1 MKTYSFLLHSNKVY
15 SIKFTVRSYKKLY
28 ESKKSLRSIVKKI
41 KFAGYMDI
49 FANIFAYDFL
59 TNAFIASILSG
70 ITCGIVGS
78 YIVTRRIVFLSSGI
92 THASFGGLGIALYA
106 GINPILGALSFA
118 ALSSIGIEF
127 ASRRGRMREDSVVGI
142 IWSFGMAIGALF
154 MSLRP
159 GYATD
164 LTSYLFGNILLVTRT
179 DIVWLGIVASLLV
192 IATLIWLRKIMYITF
207 DEEYAAS
214 QGINISMVAYI
225 MAVVIA
231 VVIVLSIKV
240 MGIILLLSL
249 ITIPTV
255 IANSITKD
263 YKQITLISTVI
274 AVVGNICGFILSYEY
289 DIPTGSCIIFIL
301 ILLLIGVKLL
311 TLRKSRVKHT

>member
-1 MKTYSFLLHSNKVY
+1 M
-15 SIKFTVRSYKKLY
+15 
-28 ESKKSLRSIVKKI
+28 KKSFHSITKKS

-49 FANIFAYDFL
+49 IANIFAYDFL
-59 TNAFIASILSG
+59 TNSFIASILSG

-118 ALSSIGIEF
+118 ALSSVGIEF
-127 ASRRGRMREDSVVGI
+127 ASRRGHIREDSVVGI
-142 IWSFGMAIGALF
+142 IWSLGMAIGALF

-164 LTSYLFGNILLVTRT
+164 LTSYLFGNILLVTPT
-179 DIVWLGIVASLLV
+179 DNLWLGIITVALIV
-192 IATLIWLRKIMYITF
+192 GAVIWLRKLMYITF
-207 DEEYAAS
+207 DEEYAKS
-214 QGINISMVAYI
+214 QGINTTLVAYI

-231 VVIVLSIKV
+231 VVIVLSIKI

-255 IANSITKD
+255 IANDITKD
-263 YKQITLISTVI
+263 FRLITPLSAII
-274 AVVGNICGFILSYEY
+274 AVIGNIAGFILSYEY
-289 DIPTGSCIIFIL
+289 DVPTGSCIIFIL
-301 ILLLIGVKLL
+301 VVMLIGIKLL
-311 TLRKSRVKHT
+311 TLCRSRV

>member
-1 MKTYSFLLHSNKVY
+1 M
-15 SIKFTVRSYKKLY
+15 RSY
-28 ESKKSLRSIVKKI
+28 SNGMNII
-41 KFAGYMDI
+41 
-49 FANIFAYDFL
+49 ANIFEYDFL

-106 GINPILGALSFA
+106 GIDPLLGALTFA
-118 ALSSIGIEF
+118 SASSIGIEF
-127 ASRRGRMREDSVVGI
+127 ASRRGSIREDSVVGI
-142 IWSFGMAIGALF
+142 IWSMGMAIGALF

-164 LTSYLFGNILLVTRT
+164 LTSYLFGNILLVTPQN
-179 DIVWLGIVASLLV
+179 IIWLSILTVVLIIGSI
-192 IATLIWLRKIMYITF
+192 IWLRRLMYITF
-207 DEEYAAS
+207 DEEYAKS
-214 QGINISMVAYI
+214 QGINTTRVAYI

-231 VVIVLSIKV
+231 ISIVLSIKV

-255 IANSITKD
+255 IANDITKD
-263 YKQITLISTVI
+263 FKMITPLSAII
-274 AVVGNICGFILSYEY
+274 AVVGNIAGFILSYEY

-301 ILLLIGVKLL
+301 VVLLIIVKLL
-311 TLRKSRVKHT
+311 TLWHRRATTL

>member
-1 MKTYSFLLHSNKVY
+1 M
-15 SIKFTVRSYKKLY
+15 SI
-28 ESKKSLRSIVKKI
+28 I
-41 KFAGYMDI
+41 
-49 FANIFAYDFL
+49 ANIFEYDFL

-70 ITCGIVGS
+70 ITCGIAGS

-106 GINPILGALSFA
+106 GIDPLLGALTFA
-118 ALSSIGIEF
+118 SASSVGIEF
-127 ASRRGRMREDSVVGI
+127 ASRRGGIREDSVVGI
-142 IWSFGMAIGALF
+142 IWSMGMAIGALF

-164 LTSYLFGNILLVTRT
+164 LTSYLFGNILLVTPQN
-179 DIVWLGIVASLLV
+179 ILWLTILTVM
-192 IATLIWLRKIMYITF
+192 LIICSILWLRRLMYITF
-207 DEEYAAS
+207 DEEYAKS
-214 QGINISMVAYI
+214 QGVNTSLIAYI

-231 VVIVLSIKV
+231 IAIVLSIKV

-255 IANSITKD
+255 IANDITKD
-263 YKQITLISTVI
+263 FKMITPLSAII
-274 AVVGNICGFILSYEY
+274 AVVGNVLGFILSYEY

-301 ILLLIGVKLL
+301 VMLLIGVKLL
-311 TLRKSRVKHT
+311 TLWHRRATTL

>member
-1 MKTYSFLLHSNKVY
+1 M
-15 SIKFTVRSYKKLY
+15 
-28 ESKKSLRSIVKKI
+28 KKSFHSITKKS

-49 FANIFAYDFL
+49 IANIFAYDFL

-118 ALSSIGIEF
+118 ALSSVGIEF
-127 ASRRGRMREDSVVGI
+127 ASRRGHIREDSVVGI
-142 IWSFGMAIGALF
+142 IWSLGMAIGALF

-164 LTSYLFGNILLVTRT
+164 LTSYLFGNILLVTPT
-179 DIVWLGIVASLLV
+179 DNLWLGIITVALIV
-192 IATLIWLRKIMYITF
+192 GAVIWLRKLMYITF
-207 DEEYAAS
+207 DEEYAKS
-214 QGINISMVAYI
+214 QGINTTLVAYI

-231 VVIVLSIKV
+231 IVIVLSIKI

-255 IANSITKD
+255 IANDITKD
-263 YKQITLISTVI
+263 FRLITPLSAII
-274 AVVGNICGFILSYEY
+274 AVIGNIAGFILSYEY
-289 DIPTGSCIIFIL
+289 DVPTGSCIIFIL
-301 ILLLIGVKLL
+301 VVMLIGIKLL
-311 TLRKSRVKHT
+311 TLRRSRV

>member
-1 MKTYSFLLHSNKVY
+1 M
-15 SIKFTVRSYKKLY
+15 SI
-28 ESKKSLRSIVKKI
+28 I
-41 KFAGYMDI
+41 
-49 FANIFAYDFL
+49 ANIFEYDFL

-106 GINPILGALSFA
+106 GIDPLLGALTFA
-118 ALSSIGIEF
+118 SASSVGIEF
-127 ASRRGRMREDSVVGI
+127 ASRRGSIREDSVVGI
-142 IWSFGMAIGALF
+142 IWSMGMAIGALF

-164 LTSYLFGNILLVTRT
+164 LTSYLFGNILLVTPQN
-179 DIVWLGIVASLLV
+179 IVWLSILTVV
-192 IATLIWLRKIMYITF
+192 LIIGSILYLRRLMYITF
-207 DEEYAAS
+207 DEEYAKS
-214 QGINISMVAYI
+214 QGINTSLIAYI

-231 VVIVLSIKV
+231 ISIVLSIKV
-240 MGIILLLSL
+240 MGIILFLSL

-255 IANSITKD
+255 IANDITKD
-263 YKQITLISTVI
+263 FKLITPLSAII
-274 AVVGNICGFILSYEY
+274 AVVGNVAGFILSYEY

-301 ILLLIGVKLL
+301 VMLLIGVKLL
-311 TLRKSRVKHT
+311 TLWHRRATTL

>member
-1 MKTYSFLLHSNKVY
+1 M
-15 SIKFTVRSYKKLY
+15 
-28 ESKKSLRSIVKKI
+28 KKSFHSITKKS

-49 FANIFAYDFL
+49 IANIFAYDFL

-118 ALSSIGIEF
+118 ALSSVGIEF
-127 ASRRGRMREDSVVGI
+127 ASRRGHIREDSVVGI
-142 IWSFGMAIGALF
+142 IWSLGMAIGALF

-164 LTSYLFGNILLVTRT
+164 LTSYLFGNILIVTPT
-179 DIVWLGIVASLLV
+179 DNLWLGIITVALIV
-192 IATLIWLRKIMYITF
+192 GAVIWLRKLMYITF
-207 DEEYAAS
+207 DEEYAKS
-214 QGINISMVAYI
+214 QGINTTLVAYI

-231 VVIVLSIKV
+231 VVIVLSIKI

-255 IANSITKD
+255 IANDITKD
-263 YKQITLISTVI
+263 FRLITPLSAII
-274 AVVGNICGFILSYEY
+274 AVIGNIAGFILSYEY
-289 DIPTGSCIIFIL
+289 DVPTGSCIIFIL
-301 ILLLIGVKLL
+301 VVMLIGIKLL
-311 TLRKSRVKHT
+311 TLRRSRV

>member
-1 MKTYSFLLHSNKVY
+1 M
-15 SIKFTVRSYKKLY
+15 SI
-28 ESKKSLRSIVKKI
+28 I
-41 KFAGYMDI
+41 
-49 FANIFAYDFL
+49 ANIFEYDFL

-106 GINPILGALSFA
+106 GIDPLLGALSFA
-118 ALSSIGIEF
+118 SVSSISIEF
-127 ASRRGRMREDSVVGI
+127 ASRRGGIREDSVVGI
-142 IWSFGMAIGALF
+142 IWSMGMAIGALF

-164 LTSYLFGNILLVTRT
+164 LTSYLFGNILLVTPEN
-179 DIVWLGIVASLLV
+179 IVWLGILTAV
-192 IATLIWLRKIMYITF
+192 LIIGSVVWLRRLMYITF
-207 DEEYAAS
+207 DEEYAKS
-214 QGINISMVAYI
+214 QSINTTLVSYI
-225 MAVVIA
+225 MAIVIA
-231 VVIVLSIKV
+231 ISIVLSIKV

-255 IANSITKD
+255 IANAITKD
-263 YKQITLISTVI
+263 FKLITPLSAII
-274 AVVGNICGFILSYEY
+274 AVVGNIVGFILSYEY

-301 ILLLIGVKLL
+301 VMLLIGVKLL
-311 TLRKSRVKHT
+311 TLWHRRATTL

>member
-1 MKTYSFLLHSNKVY
+1 M
-15 SIKFTVRSYKKLY
+15 SI
-28 ESKKSLRSIVKKI
+28 I
-41 KFAGYMDI
+41 
-49 FANIFAYDFL
+49 ANIFEYDFL

-106 GINPILGALSFA
+106 GIDPLLGALSFA
-118 ALSSIGIEF
+118 SVSSVGIEF
-127 ASRRGRMREDSVVGI
+127 ASRRGGIREDSVVGI
-142 IWSFGMAIGALF
+142 IWSMGMAIGALF

-164 LTSYLFGNILLVTRT
+164 LTSYLFGNILLVTPEN
-179 DIVWLGIVASLLV
+179 IVWLSILTVV
-192 IATLIWLRKIMYITF
+192 LIIGSVVWLRRLMYITF
-207 DEEYAAS
+207 DEEYAKS
-214 QGINISMVAYI
+214 QGINTTLIAYI

-231 VVIVLSIKV
+231 ISIVLSIKV

-255 IANSITKD
+255 IANAVTKD
-263 YKQITLISTVI
+263 FRLITPLSAII
-274 AVVGNICGFILSYEY
+274 AVVGNVLGFILSYEY

-301 ILLLIGVKLL
+301 VLLLIAVKLL
-311 TLRKSRVKHT
+311 TLWHRRATTL

>member
-1 MKTYSFLLHSNKVY
+1 M
-15 SIKFTVRSYKKLY
+15 SI
-28 ESKKSLRSIVKKI
+28 I
-41 KFAGYMDI
+41 
-49 FANIFAYDFL
+49 ANIFEYDFL

-106 GINPILGALSFA
+106 GIDPLLGALSFA
-118 ALSSIGIEF
+118 SISSVGIEF
-127 ASRRGRMREDSVVGI
+127 ASRRGGIREDSVVGI
-142 IWSFGMAIGALF
+142 IWSMGMAIGALF

-164 LTSYLFGNILLVTRT
+164 LTSYLFGNILLVTPQN
-179 DIVWLGIVASLLV
+179 IVWLSILTAV
-192 IATLIWLRKIMYITF
+192 LIIGSILWLRRLMYITF
-207 DEEYAAS
+207 DEEYAKS
-214 QGINISMVAYI
+214 QGINTTLVSYI

-231 VVIVLSIKV
+231 ISIVLSIKV

-255 IANSITKD
+255 IANDITKD
-263 YKQITLISTVI
+263 FKLITPLSAII
-274 AVVGNICGFILSYEY
+274 AVVGNVMGFILSYEY

-301 ILLLIGVKLL
+301 VVLLIGVKLL
-311 TLRKSRVKHT
+311 TLLHRRATTL

>member
-1 MKTYSFLLHSNKVY
+1 M
-15 SIKFTVRSYKKLY
+15 SI
-28 ESKKSLRSIVKKI
+28 I
-41 KFAGYMDI
+41 
-49 FANIFAYDFL
+49 ANIFEYDFL

-106 GINPILGALSFA
+106 GIDPLLGALSFA
-118 ALSSIGIEF
+118 SISSVGIEF
-127 ASRRGRMREDSVVGI
+127 ASRRGGIREDSVVGI
-142 IWSFGMAIGALF
+142 IWSMGMAIGALF

-164 LTSYLFGNILLVTRT
+164 LTSYLFGNILLVTPQN
-179 DIVWLGIVASLLV
+179 ILWLSILTVVLITSS
-192 IATLIWLRKIMYITF
+192 IIWLRRLMYITF
-207 DEEYAAS
+207 DEEYAKS
-214 QGINISMVAYI
+214 QGVNTTLVSYI

-231 VVIVLSIKV
+231 ISIVLSIKV

-255 IANSITKD
+255 IANDITKD
-263 YKQITLISTVI
+263 FKLITPLSAII
-274 AVVGNICGFILSYEY
+274 AVVGNVIGFILSYEY

-301 ILLLIGVKLL
+301 VVVLIGVKLL
-311 TLRKSRVKHT
+311 TLLQK

>member
-1 MKTYSFLLHSNKVY
+1 M
-15 SIKFTVRSYKKLY
+15 
-28 ESKKSLRSIVKKI
+28 KKSFHSITKKS

-49 FANIFAYDFL
+49 IANIFAYDFL

-118 ALSSIGIEF
+118 ALSSVGIEF
-127 ASRRGRMREDSVVGI
+127 ASRRGHIREDSVVGI
-142 IWSFGMAIGALF
+142 IWSLGMAIGALF

-159 GYATD
+159 GYASD
-164 LTSYLFGNILLVTRT
+164 LTSYLFGNILLVTPT
-179 DIVWLGIVASLLV
+179 DNLWLGIITVALIIGAV
-192 IATLIWLRKIMYITF
+192 IWLRKLMYITF
-207 DEEYAAS
+207 DEEYAKS
-214 QGINISMVAYI
+214 QGINTTLVAYI

-231 VVIVLSIKV
+231 VVIVLSIKI

-255 IANSITKD
+255 IANDITKD
-263 YKQITLISTVI
+263 FRLITPLSAII
-274 AVVGNICGFILSYEY
+274 AVIGNIAGFILSYEY
-289 DIPTGSCIIFIL
+289 DVPTGSCIIFIL
-301 ILLLIGVKLL
+301 VVMLIGIKLL
-311 TLRKSRVKHT
+311 TLRRSRV

>member
-1 MKTYSFLLHSNKVY
+1 MN
-15 SIKFTVRSYKKLY
+15 I
-28 ESKKSLRSIVKKI
+28 I
-41 KFAGYMDI
+41 
-49 FANIFAYDFL
+49 ANIFEYDFL

-106 GINPILGALSFA
+106 GIDPLLGALTFA
-118 ALSSIGIEF
+118 SASSIGIEF
-127 ASRRGRMREDSVVGI
+127 ASRRGSIREDSVVGI
-142 IWSFGMAIGALF
+142 IWSMGMAIGALF

-164 LTSYLFGNILLVTRT
+164 LTSYLFGNILLVTPQN
-179 DIVWLGIVASLLV
+179 IIWLSILTVALIIGSS
-192 IATLIWLRKIMYITF
+192 IWLRRLMYITF
-207 DEEYAAS
+207 DEEYAKS
-214 QGINISMVAYI
+214 QGINTTRVAYI

-231 VVIVLSIKV
+231 ISIVLSIKV

-255 IANSITKD
+255 IANDITKD
-263 YKQITLISTVI
+263 FKMITPLSAII
-274 AVVGNICGFILSYEY
+274 AVVGNIAGFILSYEY

-301 ILLLIGVKLL
+301 VVLLIIVKLL
-311 TLRKSRVKHT
+311 TLWHRRATTL

>member
-1 MKTYSFLLHSNKVY
+1 M
-15 SIKFTVRSYKKLY
+15 RSY
-28 ESKKSLRSIVKKI
+28 RNGMSII
-41 KFAGYMDI
+41 
-49 FANIFAYDFL
+49 ANIFEYDFL

-106 GINPILGALSFA
+106 GIDPLLGALSFA
-118 ALSSIGIEF
+118 SISSIGTEF
-127 ASRRGRMREDSVVGI
+127 AARRGRIREDSVVGI
-142 IWSFGMAIGALF
+142 IWSLGMAIGALF

-164 LTSYLFGNILLVTRT
+164 LTSYLFGNILLVTPR
-179 DIVWLGIVASLLV
+179 DIVWLAILTVLLAIGSV
-192 IATLIWLRKIMYITF
+192 VWLRRLMYITF
-207 DEEYAAS
+207 DEEYAKS
-214 QGINISMVAYI
+214 QGVNTSVVAYI

-231 VVIVLSIKV
+231 IAIVLSIKV

-255 IANSITKD
+255 IANDITKD
-263 YKQITLISTVI
+263 FRRITPLSAII
-274 AVVGNICGFILSYEY
+274 AVAGNISGFILSYEY

-301 ILLLIGVKLL
+301 VVLLVIVKLL
-311 TLRKSRVKHT
+311 TLWHRRATTL

>member
-1 MKTYSFLLHSNKVY
+1 M
-15 SIKFTVRSYKKLY
+15 SI
-28 ESKKSLRSIVKKI
+28 I
-41 KFAGYMDI
+41 
-49 FANIFAYDFL
+49 ANIFEYDFL
-59 TNAFIASILSG
+59 TNAFIAAILSG

-106 GINPILGALSFA
+106 GIDPLLGALSFA
-118 ALSSIGIEF
+118 SISSLGTEF
-127 ASRRGRMREDSVVGI
+127 ASRRGRIREDSVVGI
-142 IWSFGMAIGALF
+142 IWSMGMAIGALF

-164 LTSYLFGNILLVTRT
+164 LTSYLFGNILLVTPR
-179 DIVWLGIVASLLV
+179 DIVWLAILTVA
-192 IATLIWLRKIMYITF
+192 LIIGAVVWLRRLMYITF
-207 DEEYAAS
+207 DEEYAKS
-214 QGINISMVAYI
+214 QGISTTLVAYV

-231 VVIVLSIKV
+231 IAIVLSIKV

-255 IANSITKD
+255 IANDITKD
-263 YKQITLISTVI
+263 FRKITPLSAII
-274 AVVGNICGFILSYEY
+274 AVVGNISGFIFSYEY

-301 ILLLIGVKLL
+301 VVLLVLVKVL
-311 TLRKSRVKHT
+311 TLWHRRATTL

>member
-1 MKTYSFLLHSNKVY
+1 M
-15 SIKFTVRSYKKLY
+15 RSY
-28 ESKKSLRSIVKKI
+28 RNGMSII
-41 KFAGYMDI
+41 
-49 FANIFAYDFL
+49 ANIFEYDFL

-106 GINPILGALSFA
+106 GLDPLVGALSFA
-118 ALSSIGIEF
+118 SISSVGIEF
-127 ASRRGRMREDSVVGI
+127 ASRRGGIREDSVVGI
-142 IWSFGMAIGALF
+142 IWSMGMAIGALF

-164 LTSYLFGNILLVTRT
+164 LTSYLFGNILLVTPQNILWLAILT
-179 DIVWLGIVASLLV
+179 AVLIIGSIVWLRRL
-192 IATLIWLRKIMYITF
+192 MYITF
-207 DEEYAAS
+207 DEEYAKS
-214 QGINISMVAYI
+214 QGINTSLIAYI

-231 VVIVLSIKV
+231 ISIVLSIKV

-255 IANSITKD
+255 IANAITKD
-263 YKQITLISTVI
+263 FRLITPLSAII
-274 AVVGNICGFILSYEY
+274 AVVGNIFGFILSYEY

-301 ILLLIGVKLL
+301 VMLLIGVKLL
-311 TLRKSRVKHT
+311 TLWHRRATTL

>member
-1 MKTYSFLLHSNKVY
+1 M
-15 SIKFTVRSYKKLY
+15 SI
-28 ESKKSLRSIVKKI
+28 I
-41 KFAGYMDI
+41 
-49 FANIFAYDFL
+49 ANIFEYDFL

-70 ITCGIVGS
+70 ITCGIIGS

-106 GINPILGALSFA
+106 GIDPLLGALSFA
-118 ALSSIGIEF
+118 SISSVGIEF
-127 ASRRGRMREDSVVGI
+127 ASRRGGIREDSVVGI
-142 IWSFGMAIGALF
+142 IWSMGMAIGALF

-164 LTSYLFGNILLVTRT
+164 LTSYLFGNILLVTPQN
-179 DIVWLGIVASLLV
+179 ILWLSILTVVLITGSI
-192 IATLIWLRKIMYITF
+192 IWLRRLMYITF
-207 DEEYAAS
+207 DEEYAKS
-214 QGINISMVAYI
+214 QGVNTTLVSYI

-231 VVIVLSIKV
+231 ISIVLSIKV

-255 IANSITKD
+255 IANDITKD
-263 YKQITLISTVI
+263 FKLITPLSAII
-274 AVVGNICGFILSYEY
+274 AVVGNVMGFILSYEY

-301 ILLLIGVKLL
+301 VVVLIGVKLL
-311 TLRKSRVKHT
+311 TLLHRRATTL

>member
-1 MKTYSFLLHSNKVY
+1 M
-15 SIKFTVRSYKKLY
+15 SI
-28 ESKKSLRSIVKKI
+28 I
-41 KFAGYMDI
+41 
-49 FANIFAYDFL
+49 ANIFEYDFL

-106 GINPILGALSFA
+106 GIDPLLGALTFA
-118 ALSSIGIEF
+118 SVSSIGTEF
-127 ASRRGRMREDSVVGI
+127 ASRLGRIREDSVVGI
-142 IWSFGMAIGALF
+142 IWSLGMAIGALF

-164 LTSYLFGNILLVTRT
+164 LTSYLFGNILLVTPR
-179 DIVWLGIVASLLV
+179 DIVWLSILTVVLIIGAIV
-192 IATLIWLRKIMYITF
+192 WLRRLMYITF
-207 DEEYAAS
+207 DEEYAKS
-214 QGINISMVAYI
+214 QGVNTTRVAYI

-231 VVIVLSIKV
+231 IAIVLSIKV

-255 IANSITKD
+255 IANDITKD
-263 YKQITLISTVI
+263 FRLITPLSAII
-274 AVVGNICGFILSYEY
+274 AVVGNISGFILSYEY

-301 ILLLIGVKLL
+301 VILLIGVKLL
-311 TLRKSRVKHT
+311 TLWHRRATTL

>member
-1 MKTYSFLLHSNKVY
+1 MN
-15 SIKFTVRSYKKLY
+15 I
-28 ESKKSLRSIVKKI
+28 I
-41 KFAGYMDI
+41 
-49 FANIFAYDFL
+49 ANIFEYDFL

-106 GINPILGALSFA
+106 GIDPLLGALTFA
-118 ALSSIGIEF
+118 SASSIGIEF
-127 ASRRGRMREDSVVGI
+127 ASRRGSIREDSVVGI
-142 IWSFGMAIGALF
+142 IWSMGMAIGALF

-164 LTSYLFGNILLVTRT
+164 LTSYLFGNILLVTPQN
-179 DIVWLGIVASLLV
+179 IIWLSILTVVLIIGSI
-192 IATLIWLRKIMYITF
+192 IWLRRLMYITF
-207 DEEYAAS
+207 DEEYAKS
-214 QGINISMVAYI
+214 QGINTTRVAYI

-231 VVIVLSIKV
+231 ISIVLSIKV

-255 IANSITKD
+255 IANDITKD
-263 YKQITLISTVI
+263 FKMISPLSAII
-274 AVVGNICGFILSYEY
+274 AVVGNIAGFILSYEY

-301 ILLLIGVKLL
+301 VVLLIIVKLL
-311 TLRKSRVKHT
+311 TLWHRRATTL

>member
-1 MKTYSFLLHSNKVY
+1 M
-15 SIKFTVRSYKKLY
+15 SI
-28 ESKKSLRSIVKKI
+28 I
-41 KFAGYMDI
+41 
-49 FANIFAYDFL
+49 ANIFEYDFL

-106 GINPILGALSFA
+106 GIDPLLGALSFA
-118 ALSSIGIEF
+118 SVSSIGIEF
-127 ASRRGRMREDSVVGI
+127 ASRRGGIREDSVVGI
-142 IWSFGMAIGALF
+142 IWSMGMAIGALF

-164 LTSYLFGNILLVTRT
+164 LTSYLFGNILLVTPEN
-179 DIVWLGIVASLLV
+179 ILWLGILTAV
-192 IATLIWLRKIMYITF
+192 LIIGSVVWLRRLMYITF
-207 DEEYAAS
+207 DEEYAKS
-214 QGINISMVAYI
+214 QGINTTLVSYI
-225 MAVVIA
+225 MAIVIA
-231 VVIVLSIKV
+231 ISIVLSIKV

-255 IANSITKD
+255 IANAITKD
-263 YKQITLISTVI
+263 FKLITPLSAII
-274 AVVGNICGFILSYEY
+274 AVVGNIVGFILSYEY

-301 ILLLIGVKLL
+301 VMLLIGVKLL
-311 TLRKSRVKHT
+311 TLWHRRATTL

>member
-1 MKTYSFLLHSNKVY
+1 M
-15 SIKFTVRSYKKLY
+15 SI
-28 ESKKSLRSIVKKI
+28 I
-41 KFAGYMDI
+41 
-49 FANIFAYDFL
+49 ANIFEYDFL

-106 GINPILGALSFA
+106 GIDPLLGALSFA
-118 ALSSIGIEF
+118 SISSLGIEF
-127 ASRRGRMREDSVVGI
+127 ASRRGGIREDSVVGI
-142 IWSFGMAIGALF
+142 IWSMGMAIGALF

-164 LTSYLFGNILLVTRT
+164 LTSYLFGNILLVTPQNIFWLT
-179 DIVWLGIVASLLV
+179 ILTTVLIIGSIVWLRRL
-192 IATLIWLRKIMYITF
+192 MYITF
-207 DEEYAAS
+207 DEEYAKS
-214 QGINISMVAYI
+214 QGINTSLIAYI

-231 VVIVLSIKV
+231 IAIVLSIKV

-255 IANSITKD
+255 IANDITKD
-263 YKQITLISTVI
+263 FKIITPLSAII
-274 AVVGNICGFILSYEY
+274 AVIGNISGFILSYEY

-301 ILLLIGVKLL
+301 VMLLIGVKLL
-311 TLRKSRVKHT
+311 TLWYRKATTL

>member
-1 MKTYSFLLHSNKVY
+1 MN
-15 SIKFTVRSYKKLY
+15 I
-28 ESKKSLRSIVKKI
+28 I
-41 KFAGYMDI
+41 
-49 FANIFAYDFL
+49 ANIFEYDFL

-106 GINPILGALSFA
+106 GIDPLLGALTFA
-118 ALSSIGIEF
+118 SASSIGIEF
-127 ASRRGRMREDSVVGI
+127 ASRRGSIREDSVVGI
-142 IWSFGMAIGALF
+142 IWSMGMAIGALF

-164 LTSYLFGNILLVTRT
+164 LTSYLFGNILLVTPQN
-179 DIVWLGIVASLLV
+179 IIWLSILTVALIIGS
-192 IATLIWLRKIMYITF
+192 IIWLRRLMYITF
-207 DEEYAAS
+207 DEEYAKS
-214 QGINISMVAYI
+214 QGINTTLVAYI

-231 VVIVLSIKV
+231 ISIVLSIKV

-255 IANSITKD
+255 IANDITKD
-263 YKQITLISTVI
+263 FKMITPLSAII
-274 AVVGNICGFILSYEY
+274 AVVGNIAGFILSYEY

-301 ILLLIGVKLL
+301 VVLLIIVKLL
-311 TLRKSRVKHT
+311 TLWHRRATTL